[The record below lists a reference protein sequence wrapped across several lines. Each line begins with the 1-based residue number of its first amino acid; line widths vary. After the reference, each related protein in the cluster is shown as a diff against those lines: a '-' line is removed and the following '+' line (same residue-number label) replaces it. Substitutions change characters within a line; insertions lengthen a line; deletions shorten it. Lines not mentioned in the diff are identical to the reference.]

1 MRNFDIVVAFV
12 GGAVLGAALGLLF
25 APKKGEDLRHEIA
38 DYLKSKGINL
48 SKQNLDRLAD
58 EIASE
63 LHLKKNGACCCG
75 DKTAEAAGDALI
87 ANDDASNR

>member
-63 LHLKKNGACCCG
+63 LPAMRSWPMTMHRIGSCRA
-75 DKTAEAAGDALI
+75 
-87 ANDDASNR
+87 